1 MTLVVGYSIGT
12 LFATYLQSDLHLS
25 PGLVALPI
33 MLQNLLFF
41 VSCCGWGWL
50 ADRIGRRWAMIL
62 PALLRSRSRRYTC
75 LPTTTP

>member
-33 MLQNLLFF
+33 ML
-41 VSCCGWGWL
+41 
-50 ADRIGRRWAMIL
+50 
-62 PALLRSRSRRYTC
+62 
-75 LPTTTP
+75 